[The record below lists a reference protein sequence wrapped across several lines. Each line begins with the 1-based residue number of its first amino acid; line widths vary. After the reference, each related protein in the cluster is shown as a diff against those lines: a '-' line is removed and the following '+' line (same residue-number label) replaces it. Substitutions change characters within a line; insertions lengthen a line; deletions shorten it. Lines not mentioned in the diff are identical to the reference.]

1 MLAASSTEFPAIRE
15 GEGVSL
21 QSIKEPVQK
30 VLAVYRGR
38 IASLEKQIQATS
50 KWLGRN
56 ERLELAHRLCF
67 YERAIER
74 VEGNWRGQGETGV
87 EFARVGHP
95 YQEDLTILGV
105 GSLFE
110 LLATT
115 RSQVGAERLA
125 DYLLD
130 TPSLEMARARQQ
142 AVRELRDQLGLREEI
157 ALLGKYRFQN
167 CNGRNLREWLRQ
179 PIPRIV
185 GWIPAAM
192 AFFGGMAALLI
203 VLGLAEVAGWSQLGP
218 LLGFCVGVQA
228 VFTLALSRRVRP
240 QLDRLKGLALEFS
253 VLRMGVS
260 LVARQAFAAEILREQ
275 AQACRQGEAVK
286 AIRHLERLVI
296 ALERREDLYLYG
308 FSVALGA
315 GTQLV
320 LAIERWRAAHAARME
335 EWLDAWAEF
344 EALNALASYAYEHPG
359 DAFPDLLDGD
369 AHFEAV
375 GLCHPLLP
383 QESVVGNTVA
393 LNGETAFYLISG
405 SNMAGK
411 STLLRAMGLN
421 AVLAGAGTTVRAASA
436 RMTVFHVCASISMVD
451 SLLEG
456 KSRFLAEIER
466 VRDAVRATAGK
477 QPVLFLLDEILSGT
491 NSNDR
496 RIAGE
501 AVVQAL
507 LANGA
512 VGALSTHDLALT
524 EIPASLGGQ
533 NLHMQSRS
541 SDRPLDFDYLLKPGI
556 ACQTNALA
564 IVRMMGIGE
573 ETGGESE
580 EQLPSWVRNWKA
592 KA

>member
-1 MLAASSTEFPAIRE
+1 M
-15 GEGVSL
+15 
-21 QSIKEPVQK
+21 QK
-30 VLAVYRGR
+30 VLDVYRER
-38 IASLEKQIQATS
+38 MASLRTQIQATG
-50 KWLGRN
+50 KWLGRS
-56 ERLELAHRLCF
+56 ERLELAHRLSF

-74 VEGNWRGQGETGV
+74 VEGNWRSQGETGV
-87 EFARVGHP
+87 EFARSSHP
-95 YQEDLTILGV
+95 YQEDLTILGE

-115 RSQVGAERLA
+115 RSQAGAERLA

-130 TPSLEMARARQQ
+130 TPSLAAARERQQ
-142 AVRELRDQLGLREEI
+142 AVRELRDRLGLREEI
-157 ALLGKYRFQN
+157 ALLGKYRFLN

-179 PIPRIV
+179 PIPRIA

-192 AFFGGMAALLI
+192 ALLGGTAALLI
-203 VLGLAEVAGWSQLGP
+203 VLGLAELAPWSQLGP
-218 LLGFCVGVQA
+218 LLGFCIAVQA
-228 VFTLALSRRVRP
+228 AFSWALSRRVRP
-240 QLDRLKGLALEFS
+240 QLDRLRGLTQEFS

-260 LVARQAFAAEILREQ
+260 LVARQDFASEMLR
-275 AQACRQGEAVK
+275 AQIDACRMGEA
-286 AIRHLERLVI
+286 ARTIGRLERLAI

-308 FSVALGA
+308 FSVALAA

-320 LAIERWRAAHAARME
+320 LAIERWRAAHAAQME
-335 EWLDAWAEF
+335 DWLDAWAEF
-344 EALNALASYAYEHPG
+344 EALNALACYAYEHPG
-359 DAFPDLLDGD
+359 DAFPELLDGD

-375 GLCHPLLP
+375 DLCHPLLP
-383 QESVVGNTVA
+383 QQSAVGNSIS
-393 LNGETAFYLISG
+393 LKSENAFYVISG

-436 RMTVFHVCASISMVD
+436 RMTVFHVCASIAMVD

-466 VRDAVRATAGK
+466 LRDAVRATAGV

-491 NSNDR
+491 NSRDR
-496 RIAGE
+496 RIAAE
-501 AVVQAL
+501 AVLRAL
-507 LANGA
+507 LGGGA

-541 SDRPLDFDYLLKPGI
+541 SSQPLDFDYLLKPGV

-564 IVRMMGIGE
+564 IVHMMGI
-573 ETGGESE
+573 
-580 EQLPSWVRNWKA
+580 EQGMEDTA
-592 KA
+592 QMI